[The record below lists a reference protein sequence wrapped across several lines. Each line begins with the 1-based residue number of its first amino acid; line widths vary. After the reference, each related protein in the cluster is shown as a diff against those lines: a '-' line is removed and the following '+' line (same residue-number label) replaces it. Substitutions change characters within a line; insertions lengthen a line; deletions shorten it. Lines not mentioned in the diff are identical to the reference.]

1 MNNETKH
8 IHSLFKGKNFSEL
21 YQSQSAVINEM
32 LMIDDPQD
40 FEDFLSDEDYID
52 ENAFWLFYSA
62 IHGESLMIDGFEGDV
77 TEKVTDFLN
86 RKLPENAF
94 SLIRDSLQ
102 NIYVDIDAE
111 NNLEETVELCNQHL
125 ADIDYSLRLDF
136 DDTYCAGVYFLRIAL
151 KNCENRP
158 I

>member
-1 MNNETKH
+1 MNNE
-8 IHSLFKGKNFSEL
+8 IEYIRALFKDKKFSEL

-40 FEDFLSDEDYID
+40 FEDFLSDENYID

-62 IHGESLMIDGFEGDV
+62 VHGESLSIDAYEGDAAG
-77 TEKVTDFLN
+77 KVADFLK
-86 RKLPENAF
+86 RKLPENVF
-94 SLIRDSLQ
+94 SLIRDHIR
-102 NIYVDIDAE
+102 NIHVDIDAE
-111 NNLEETVELCNQHL
+111 NNLEETVELCNRHL
-125 ADIDYSLRLDF
+125 PDTDYSLRLDF
-136 DDTYCAGVYFLRIAL
+136 DDTYCVGVYFLRIAL